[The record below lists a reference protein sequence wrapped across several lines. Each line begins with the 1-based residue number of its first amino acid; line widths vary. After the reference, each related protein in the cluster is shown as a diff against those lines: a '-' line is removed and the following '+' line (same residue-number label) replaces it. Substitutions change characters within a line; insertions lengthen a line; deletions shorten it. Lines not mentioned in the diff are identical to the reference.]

1 MRQGWMGLASCAM
14 VLALGLASPAPAAAA
29 KARAT
34 QVAVAE
40 TPSKRTMRQFTGYV
54 TALDKATITVEK
66 RGKKPES
73 RVFSKH
79 AEMKTSGAVDKDA
92 RVTVFFRDEDGKAVA
107 HRVVAKA
114 ATPRKR

>member
-1 MRQGWMGLASCAM
+1 MGLWSCVAM
-14 VLALGLASPAPAAAA
+14 LALGLASPAIAVAA

-40 TPSKRTMRQFTGYV
+40 TSSKRTMRQFTGYV
-54 TALDKATITVEK
+54 TSLDKASITVEK

-79 AEMKTSGAVDKDA
+79 AEMKTSGDVEKDA

-114 ATPRKR
+114 IAPRKR